1 MCVCVSG
8 RVSVHFKGRILLL
21 KKKKKSLKSTGCTR
35 QRGGKVTRMWDDPLR
50 LWFCLTHIREAL
62 SLAAT
67 RWQSV
72 PASWAPDMPAPAE
85 SAWVKNQLPWEPLP
99 GGAGAAPGRLG
110 TAHPTKPGRPTLPA
124 WMPPFSASHAESGR
138 RPGTPLGLLRY
149 KQDSI
154 PCQNLCKIPIDLEH
168 FPKAPIVIGRKDL
181 QETETWRSTEASLRS
196 EDG

>member
-1 MCVCVSG
+1 MIPSAPD
-8 RVSVHFKGRILLL
+8 SA
-21 KKKKKSLKSTGCTR
+21 SS
-35 QRGGKVTRMWDDPLR
+35 
-50 LWFCLTHIREAL
+50 HIWEAL
-62 SLAAT
+62 SLATT

-110 TAHPTKPGRPTLPA
+110 NAHPTKPGRPTLPA

-168 FPKAPIVIGRKDL
+168 FPKGTYCNREERPSGDRDFKKHKSVIEKRRWVGN
-181 QETETWRSTEASLRS
+181 
-196 EDG
+196 